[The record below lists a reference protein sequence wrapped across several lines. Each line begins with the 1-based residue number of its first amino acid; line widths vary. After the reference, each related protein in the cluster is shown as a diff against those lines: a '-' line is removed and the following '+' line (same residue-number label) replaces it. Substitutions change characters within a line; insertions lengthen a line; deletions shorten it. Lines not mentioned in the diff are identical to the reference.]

1 MAAWASQGAKP
12 RRQLLPRSF
21 WKELA
26 PRTARLQSSDSDFR
40 SRTLSEIKRGL
51 FQASEPVLT
60 GANGPRNW
68 SGWGHRQPRWPSHDA
83 RAVCMLVWG
92 LHGALKSFLNY
103 RPSFKIITPHVSAEG
118 PRSRV
123 VTPGFGQPERSSEP
137 GLLFAWPFEDSF
149 SSLARR
155 HTHVK
160 PGEQERSQHGTKAN
174 FSRAQTLPLSSR
186 TSRPLK
192 NLIFPPYV

>member
-1 MAAWASQGAKP
+1 MGVTGSQAEEAASP
-12 RRQLLPRSF
+12 PELL
-21 WKELA
+21 E
-26 PRTARLQSSDSDFR
+26 RTSPADCTTSVQRLDFR

-103 RPSFKIITPHVSAEG
+103 RPSFKIITLHVSAEG

-123 VTPGFGQPERSSEP
+123 AAPGFGQPEGSSEP